1 MARIIISRKKEWSNR
16 ARKFGVYV
24 DGEKKETILNG
35 EIKDVEVPAGK
46 HKIMFKVDWCSSP
59 ELEID
64 VKEEKSKT
72 VEVSGFKANA
82 WLLIAMYVVLGIYF
96 ISEFFLQ
103 QRFKVVMY
111 LVFPIALAYIYYL
124 TLGRKKYLEVKEL

>member
-124 TLGRKKYLEVKEL
+124 TLGRKKYLEIKEL

>member
-111 LVFPIALAYIYYL
+111 LVFPIALAYIYA
-124 TLGRKKYLEVKEL
+124 GKNISK